1 MIKYD
6 RTDINVDNADNEFV
20 IGVTFGDLP
29 ERVIVDATF
38 QTTLTDEFLLNKDGK
53 LEVIKNNNGSKCT
66 SVLLKAFIQLIR
78 NVQICT

>member
-38 QTTLTDEFLLNKDGK
+38 QTTLKD
-53 LEVIKNNNGSKCT
+53 
-66 SVLLKAFIQLIR
+66 
-78 NVQICT
+78 